1 MRLIIWFSLRY
12 VAFQIF
18 GIFRQEKQTLKTQKM
33 EISSALVGSGSDE
46 LNGFSGPIGDEKLQS
61 GSLLLAGD
69 DEDLDDEDI
78 DDDDDDFDDDDFDDD
93 DDDDDDE
100 DDKFDL
106 EEDLS
111 DPAFDDDDDDEGFY
125 DDQFWLSKTVY

>member
-1 MRLIIWFSLRY
+1 
-12 VAFQIF
+12 
-18 GIFRQEKQTLKTQKM
+18 M

-78 DDDDDDFDDDDFDDD
+78 DDDEEEILHNDSNAE
-93 DDDDDDE
+93 DE
-100 DDKFDL
+100 ENADDKIL
-106 EEDLS
+106 TL
-111 DPAFDDDDDDEGFY
+111 
-125 DDQFWLSKTVY
+125 